1 MNRQPLRCLIT
12 VAPLVLAGAVAAAC
26 GPAPV
31 SPLPGDPATTPSS
44 SLSSSASSGPTQ
56 ARASDGPTQAQS
68 PTATSSSLPPACL
81 GAVVYDID
89 GSDSAPMPQSLC
101 MKTGGVLQIR
111 HVTPNAVSGTPQA
124 AVSCTWEAGI
134 TNCRFILVGNATVTV
149 RTAINTRS
157 IAVVVVK

>member
-1 MNRQPLRCLIT
+1 MNRQPLRYLIT
-12 VAPLVLAGAVAAAC
+12 VAVLVLAGAVASAC

-31 SPLPGDPATTPSS
+31 SPLPGDPAATP
-44 SLSSSASSGPTQ
+44 SSSASSGPTQ
-56 ARASDGPTQAQS
+56 ARASNGPTQAQQ
-68 PTATSSSLPPACL
+68 PTPTSSSLPAACL

-89 GSDSAPMPQSLC
+89 GADSADIPKSLC
-101 MKTGGVLQIR
+101 MKTGGVLQVR
-111 HVTPNAVSGTPQA
+111 NVAPNAVAGTPPA

-149 RTAINTRS
+149 GTAGRTRS